1 MQLFQDRR
9 FILGGAST
17 DMPYMYGAPDA
28 LPPFDRSGTN
38 GFRLI
43 SYSTPSLP
51 PRILRGHFHFK
62 NLTTETSSRFPIP
75 FSKCMSVCMPMTARR
90 QDRERRRQLALL
102 APATHHLQRC
112 LWQRAC
118 YRLPFPA
125 EKRIRTLSDR
135 GLLSAQRLAIVPR
148 PRTIAVCVD

>member
-62 NLTTETSSRFPIP
+62 NLTTETSYDRSTPRSRA
-75 FSKCMSVCMPMTARR
+75 KTTAR
-90 QDRERRRQLALL
+90 LTGASNASPSTLL
-102 APATHHLQRC
+102 MATSVLSPTFSCRKTYPH
-112 LWQRAC
+112 
-118 YRLPFPA
+118 P
-125 EKRIRTLSDR
+125 IRPWSTF
-135 GLLSAQRLAIVPR
+135 
-148 PRTIAVCVD
+148 RTATRNRSTPQNHRSLR